1 MNTVLT
7 IGWFETTRYLK
18 DKVALFATI
27 VMPVLLVLLIGVTFG
42 PAPDRFSVGV
52 INEDAGAAASA
63 FTEQLGASNLDVYP
77 YASADEMARDIRLG
91 FLTAGLTVPQGFS
104 DAIDST
110 DRQAT
115 VTMSIDQTS
124 TNGSAIASAI
134 STAAAEFSQQ
144 PAAVRVTTAAVGSDD
159 PQVVAAAESIAAEV
173 AQTAPEVT
181 TTEVILGTVRE
192 TERNGF
198 ATAVPTQLTLFV
210 FLNGLLAGMTLVE
223 SRRLGVSRRMLS
235 TPTGIGPHILG
246 IGLGRWL
253 LGGIQ
258 AALLLAIGALMFGV
272 NFGNWAAV
280 GLLAVVW
287 TALAAAVGMLIGS
300 LARTADQVVA
310 ISVPLGIGFGMLGGS
325 MWPLEVVPPVMRTV
339 AHITPHAWA
348 NDAWLKIINDGAGIS
363 GVGTEL
369 LVLTSVTVIMAGSAV
384 VLLRKSLSR

>member
-1 MNTVLT
+1 MNTVLA

-18 DKVALFATI
+18 DKVALFATV
-27 VMPVLLVLLIGVTFG
+27 VMPVLLVLLIGMTFG
-42 PAPDRFSVGV
+42 STPDRFSVGV
-52 INEDAGAAASA
+52 LNQDSGQAAAEFA
-63 FTEQLGASNLDVYP
+63 DQVAASNLDVYP
-77 YASADEMARDIRLG
+77 YTSADDLARDIRLG
-91 FLTAGLTVPQGFS
+91 FITAGLTVPQGFS
-104 DAIDST
+104 DAVDSGDT
-110 DRQAT
+110 QAE

-124 TNGSAIASAI
+124 TNGGAISSAIG
-134 STAAAEFSQQ
+134 TAAAEFAQQ
-144 PAAVRVTTAAVGSDD
+144 PAAVQVTISALGSDD
-159 PQVVAAAESIAAEV
+159 PAVVAQAEAIAADV
-173 AQTAPEVT
+173 AATAPEVT
-181 TTEVILGTVRE
+181 TTEVIQGTVRE

-223 SRRLGVSRRMLS
+223 SRRLGVARRMLS

-246 IGLGRWL
+246 IGLGRWF

-258 AALLLAIGALMFGV
+258 AALLLAIGALVFGV

-280 GLLAVVW
+280 GVLAVVW

-325 MWPLEVVPPVMRTV
+325 MWPLSVVPPFMRTV
-339 AHITPHAWA
+339 AHATPHAWA
-348 NDAWLKIINDGAGIS
+348 NDAWLKIINDGAGIG

-369 LVLTSVTVIMAGSAV
+369 AGAHGDH
-384 VLLRKSLSR
+384 RCPGGHCGGAAPT

>member
-1 MNTVLT
+1 MNTVLA

-27 VMPVLLVLLIGVTFG
+27 VMPVLLVLLIGMTFG
-42 PAPDRFSVGV
+42 STPDRFSIGV
-52 INEDAGAAASA
+52 LIQDSGQAAAEFA
-63 FTEQLGASNLDVYP
+63 DQVAASNLDVYP
-77 YASADEMARDIRLG
+77 YTSADDLARDIRLG
-91 FLTAGLTVPQGFS
+91 FITAGLTVPQGFS
-104 DAIDST
+104 DAVDSGDT
-110 DRQAT
+110 QAE

-124 TNGSAIASAI
+124 TNGGAISSAIG
-134 STAAAEFSQQ
+134 TAAAEFAQQ
-144 PAAVRVTTAAVGSDD
+144 PAAVQVTISALGSND
-159 PQVVAAAESIAAEV
+159 PAVVAQAEAIAAEV
-173 AQTAPEVT
+173 AATAPEVT
-181 TTEVILGTVRE
+181 TTEVIQGTVRE

-223 SRRLGVSRRMLS
+223 SRRLGVARRMLS

-246 IGLGRWL
+246 IGLGRWF

-258 AALLLAIGALMFGV
+258 AALLLAIGALVFGV

-280 GLLAVVW
+280 GVLAVVW

-325 MWPLEVVPPVMRTV
+325 MWPLSVVPPFMRTV
-339 AHITPHAWA
+339 AHATPHAWA
-348 NDAWLKIINDGAGIS
+348 NDAWLKIINDGAGIG

-369 LVLTSVTVIMAGSAV
+369 LVLTAITVALAATAV
-384 VLLRKSLSR
+384 VLLRRSLSR

>member
-1 MNTVLT
+1 MNTVLA

-18 DKVALFATI
+18 DKVALFATV
-27 VMPVLLVLLIGVTFG
+27 VMPVLLVLLIGMTFG
-42 PAPDRFSVGV
+42 STPDRFSVGV
-52 INEDAGAAASA
+52 LNQDSGQAAAEFA
-63 FTEQLGASNLDVYP
+63 DQVAASNLDVYP
-77 YASADEMARDIRLG
+77 YTSADDLARDIRLG
-91 FLTAGLTVPQGFS
+91 FITAGLTVPQGFS
-104 DAIDST
+104 DAVDSGDT
-110 DRQAT
+110 QAE

-124 TNGSAIASAI
+124 TNGGAISSAIG
-134 STAAAEFSQQ
+134 TAAAEFAQQ
-144 PAAVRVTTAAVGSDD
+144 PAAVQVTISALGSDD
-159 PQVVAAAESIAAEV
+159 PAVVAQAEAIAADV
-173 AQTAPEVT
+173 AATAPEVT
-181 TTEVILGTVRE
+181 TTEVIQGTVRE

-223 SRRLGVSRRMLS
+223 SRRLGVARRMLS

-246 IGLGRWL
+246 IGLGRWF

-258 AALLLAIGALMFGV
+258 AALLLAIGALVFGV

-280 GLLAVVW
+280 GVLAVVW

-325 MWPLEVVPPVMRTV
+325 MWPLSVVPPFMRTV
-339 AHITPHAWA
+339 AHATPHAWA
-348 NDAWLKIINDGAGIS
+348 NDAWLKIINDGAGIG

-369 LVLTSVTVIMAGSAV
+369 AVLTAITVALAATAV
-384 VLLRKSLSR
+384 VLLRRSLSR